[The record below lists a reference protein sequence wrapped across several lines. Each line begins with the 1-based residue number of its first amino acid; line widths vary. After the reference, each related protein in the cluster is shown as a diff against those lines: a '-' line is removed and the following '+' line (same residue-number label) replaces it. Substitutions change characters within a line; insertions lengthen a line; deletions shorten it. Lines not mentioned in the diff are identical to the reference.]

1 LFQIRPYRNEDEPHV
16 LQLLHGAFGTWPGG
30 IVGQDP
36 TELFRWKHEANTFG
50 RSVMMAAEAEGG
62 LIGFAA
68 WLRWRM
74 SANGR
79 VFEVLRAVDVAVDRG
94 YRGQGV
100 YGALVRAA
108 SRYFPHDAAFTFS
121 TPNELSRPGS
131 LRVGGCELGT
141 FPLLVRVPAPVR
153 SVVGLIA
160 RNPSKRTSRERPL
173 IHAEPASHS
182 LLDDESVSSLLST
195 AEQSTGRFTTDKSLE
210 YLRWRYGTL
219 EDYRAV
225 HEHRDGHLAGIAIFR
240 VRPRGSSWVSTVCE
254 LLIPPGD
261 HAMARKLLRRVVQ
274 ASAVDYVICHFPP
287 NSTARQAVIRCGF
300 LRVRSGPAPTVRVL
314 EPNLAPDPTQHGSWA
329 ICLGDVD
336 LL

>member
-30 IVGQDP
+30 IVGQDA
-36 TELFRWKHEANTFG
+36 TGLFRWKHEANTFG
-50 RSVMMAAEAEGG
+50 RSVRMVAEAEGT

-74 SANGR
+74 CANGR
-79 VFEVLRAVDVAVDRG
+79 TFEALRAVDVAVDRV

-108 SRYFPHDAAFTFS
+108 SPHFPHDAAFTLS

-141 FPLLVRVPAPVR
+141 FPLFVRVPAPVR
-153 SVVGLIA
+153 TAVGLIR
-160 RNPSKRTSRERPL
+160 RNPSKRARHESPL
-173 IHAEPASHS
+173 IHAEPAAHA
-182 LLDDESVSSLLST
+182 LVDDESVSSLLSA
-195 AEQSTGRFTTDKSLE
+195 AEQSTGRFTTDKSLD

-225 HEHRDGHLAGIAIFR
+225 REHRDGHLVGIAIFR
-240 VRPRGSSWVSTVCE
+240 VRPRGRSWVSTVCE
-254 LLIPPGD
+254 LLIVPGD
-261 HAMARKLLRRVVQ
+261 RAVPRTLLHRVVQ
-274 ASAVDYVICHFPP
+274 ASAVDYIICHFPP
-287 NSTARQAVIRCGF
+287 NSTARQAAIRCGF
-300 LRVRSGPAPTVRVL
+300 LRVRSGPVPTVRVL
-314 EPNLAPDPTQHGSWA
+314 MPNVAPDPTEHGSWA